1 MPYIQ
6 GWLEEQK
13 QYCEN
18 LTSIMDMCAASL
30 DQGSHEEAEMRD
42 LHLFQALQFSSL
54 EMVHIG
60 A

>member
-1 MPYIQ
+1 LPYIQ

-18 LTSIMDMCAASL
+18 LTSIMDMCVASM
-30 DQGSHEEAEMRD
+30 DQGSHEEAETRD
-42 LHLFQALQFSSL
+42 LHLCQAPKSSSL